1 VATNVARS
9 RREGAREEPSR
20 SARREAGPPDRE
32 RGERRRSGGERPASP
47 DGEPFVVGLLAAP
60 GFTYELAR
68 DLARDLPAIL
78 RRRFRG
84 TTWRVELRPEPMA
97 AASDDDVDL
106 IEIAHQRMLAESWK
120 LAVCLTDFPVHIGNR
135 PVTAYASA
143 TYGVG
148 LVSVPALGAVNLQD
162 RLGDAVVRLI
172 EGLVGETVD
181 DPSDAR
187 DRERHHR
194 MLRRLDDLS
203 ELKIGHPEVKEDRTI
218 RFMAAVGLGNLRLLL
233 GMVRANRPW
242 RLVAGLSR
250 AIVGALGLDIF
261 GVASPGVWLIAD
273 GMGWVRLLLFG
284 VASIAVISASLI
296 AVHRL
301 WRRTY
306 NDRTESRARVVLFNL
321 ATAITVGI
329 GVLTLYLALLAI
341 NVVSAL
347 VLITSGVLERQ
358 VGHPADLATYLA
370 LAWLVTSLATLGGA
384 LGAAL
389 ENDRAVREAAYG
401 YRPDARNEA
410 LREQAP
416 PADGP
421 AYGPAH
427 DQGAG
432 AARQS

>member
-1 VATNVARS
+1 VARA
-9 RREGAREEPSR
+9 RHERAREEPTRSDGREGPPRSR
-20 SARREAGPPDRE
+20 GDGARRRT
-32 RGERRRSGGERPASP
+32 RGERPAS
-47 DGEPFVVGLLAAP
+47 DDAELFVLGLLAAP
-60 GFTYELAR
+60 GYTYELAGE
-68 DLARDLPAIL
+68 LERDLPDL
-78 RRRFRG
+78 LSRRFPG
-84 TTWRVELRPEPMA
+84 TAWRAELRAEPMA

-106 IEIAHQRMLAESWK
+106 IEIAHRRMLAEGWK

-135 PVTAYASA
+135 PVTAFASA
-143 TYGVG
+143 ASGVG
-148 LVSVPALGAVNLQD
+148 LVSVPALGAVNLQE
-162 RLGDAVVRLI
+162 RLRDAVVRLI

-203 ELKIGHPEVKEDRTI
+203 SLAIGRREVQEDRTI

-273 GMGWVRLLLFG
+273 GMGWPRLLLVG
-284 VASIAVISASLI
+284 VMSIVVISASLI

-301 WRRTY
+301 WRNAY
-306 NDRTESRARVVLFNL
+306 SDRPEGRARVVLFNL
-321 ATAITVGI
+321 TTAITVGI
-329 GVLTLYLALLAI
+329 GVLTLYLALLVV
-341 NVVSAL
+341 NVGAAV
-347 VLITSGVLERQ
+347 VLISSGVLERQ
-358 VGHPADLATYLA
+358 LGHPADAGTYLA

-416 PADGP
+416 
-421 AYGPAH
+421 
-427 DQGAG
+427 Q
-432 AARQS
+432 